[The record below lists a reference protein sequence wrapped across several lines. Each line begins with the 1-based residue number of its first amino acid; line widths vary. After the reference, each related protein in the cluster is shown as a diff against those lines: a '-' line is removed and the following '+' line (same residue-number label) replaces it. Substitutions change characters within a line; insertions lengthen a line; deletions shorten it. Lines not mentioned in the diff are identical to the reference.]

1 MKKILVI
8 GSFMTDLVI
17 KSDRFT
23 KAGET
28 IFGESFDQFTGGK
41 GANQAVAAARLG
53 GNVEMIGELGK
64 DSFGEDQIASLEEN
78 NVKHDNVLFT
88 DEVKSGVGNPQIDS
102 KGQNRIVVVPGAN
115 LKLKPNDLK
124 KFEGIIKNADIIV
137 LQLEIPLETVY
148 KAIEIAGKYD
158 KTIILNPAPAADLDD
173 KYAPLI
179 TYMTPNESEAEYLT
193 GISTDT
199 EIGIKKAADALL
211 NKGYQNVVITLGD
224 KGSYFKNKNREY
236 FVPAYKVKA
245 VDSTAAGD
253 EFIGSFAYGIAN
265 NWTIKI
271 ALEFSSAASAL
282 SVTRMGAQ
290 PSLPVK
296 KEVDDFIPQN
306 KLVQN

>member
-17 KSDRFT
+17 KSKRFT
-23 KAGET
+23 KTGET

-64 DSFGEDQIASLEEN
+64 DSFGEDQIASLKEN

-88 DEVKSGVGNPQIDS
+88 NEAKSGVGNPQIDS

-115 LKLKPNDLK
+115 LMLKPEDLK
-124 KFEGIIKNADIIV
+124 KLEGVIKNSDIIV

-148 KAIEIAGKYD
+148 KAIEIADKYN

-173 KYAPLI
+173 KYASLI
-179 TYMTPNESEAEYLT
+179 TYIAPNESEAEYLT

-199 EIGIKKAADALL
+199 ESGVKKAADALL
-211 NKGYQNVVITLGD
+211 KKGYQNVVITLGE
-224 KGSYFKNKNREY
+224 KGSYFKNENSEY
-236 FVPAYKVKA
+236 FVPAYEVKS

-253 EFIGSFAYGIAN
+253 EFIGSLAYGIAN
-265 NWTIKI
+265 NWAIRT

-282 SVTRMGAQ
+282 SVTKMGAQ

-296 KEVDDFIPQN
+296 KEVDNFIPQN

>member
-1 MKKILVI
+1 
-8 GSFMTDLVI
+8 MTDLVV
-17 KSDRFT
+17 KSERFT

-28 IFGESFDQFTGGK
+28 IFGDSFNQFTGGK

-64 DSFGEDQIASLEEN
+64 DSFGEDQIASLKEN

-88 DEVKSGVGNPQIDS
+88 NEAKSGVGNPQIDA

-115 LKLKPNDLK
+115 LKLRPEDLK
-124 KFEGIIKNADIIV
+124 KLEGVIKNSDIIV

-148 KAIEIAGKYD
+148 KAVEIANKYN
-158 KTIILNPAPAADLDD
+158 KTIILNPAPAAYLDD
-173 KYAPLI
+173 KYASLI

-199 EIGIKKAADALL
+199 EAGVKKAADALL
-211 NKGYQNVVITLGD
+211 SKGYQNVVITLGE
-224 KGSYFKNKNREY
+224 KGSYFKNKDNEY

-253 EFIGSFAYGIAN
+253 EFIGSFAYGLAN
-265 NWTIKI
+265 SWTIKI

-282 SVTRMGAQ
+282 AVTKMGAQ

-296 KEVDDFIPQN
+296 KEVDDFIPRN